1 MEATNS
7 YYNEIQQDEIQ
18 YPEPITRGAIAMP
31 AKVLDGRYKLIK
43 QIGAGGFGHTFIARD
58 MRRPGSPPCVVKQ
71 LKPASDDPNFIRE
84 ARRLFNTEAE
94 TLEKLGRHDQI
105 PQLLAYFEEDKQ
117 FFLVQEFVEGR
128 SLHDELKAPLPEVSD
143 LDNEPQDRIL
153 AELSNIDAP
162 VRDKQLGEVEVL
174 KILKDVLDVLE
185 FVHSEGVIH
194 RDIKPDNLIRRKKD
208 QKIILIDFGAVRA
221 MQDAN
226 TQLTANEKGE
236 SRFTVTI
243 GTPGYMPSEQCAGRP
258 TYSSD
263 IYALGMVA
271 IKALTG
277 YGPTDLPT
285 DPATGEVVWRDKAK
299 VSNGLAMVLTRM
311 VRYHYTQRYQS
322 VREVKQGINTFAT
335 MTEVE
340 RQATTSKIV
349 RSTILTGTE
358 SSTNSNAATS
368 YKSSSSQ
375 TRRSVPASTPANS
388 NSGVLFLFG
397 GLLAVV
403 AVIAAFALPAM
414 MRNNQSSVI
423 VNNQPI
429 PTRPI
434 ATEASSSPISVTN
447 SNAPVNQVLNL
458 EANKESLV
466 IPNKIMGDAT
476 HTYTI
481 QAKSGQVFST
491 SITGTGLLFT
501 VLNAQGIPLPNA
513 VNVTSADVPITS
525 DGAYEVQLKG
535 LGGTTEIS
543 YQLKLSLKDV
553 AIAQPTAI
561 ATPSTSPLVP
571 PTPTTGTPNP
581 NPQPPTPVAT
591 PTPTQAPPPQI
602 EIKVRNR

>member
-1 MEATNS
+1 
-7 YYNEIQQDEIQ
+7 
-18 YPEPITRGAIAMP
+18 MP

-117 FFLVQEFVEGR
+117 FFLVQEFIEGR
-128 SLHDELKAPLPEVSD
+128 SLHEELKAPSLEVSD
-143 LDNEPQDRIL
+143 LENQPQDRIL
-153 AELSNIDAP
+153 AELENIDEP
-162 VRDKQLGEVEVL
+162 VRDKQLSEVEVL
-174 KILKDVLDVLE
+174 QILKDVLEVLE

-208 QKIILIDFGAVRA
+208 QKIVLIDFGAVRA
-221 MQDAN
+221 MQDSN

-258 TYSSD
+258 NYSSD

-285 DPATGEVVWRDKAK
+285 DPATGELVWRDKAK

-322 VREVKQGINTFAT
+322 VREVKQGVSTFAT

-340 RQATTSKIV
+340 RQATTSKLAK
-349 RSTILTGTE
+349 TILTNPK
-358 SSTNSNAATS
+358 SLASTNAADT
-368 YKSSSSQ
+368 YQSSSQ
-375 TRRSVPASTPANS
+375 NRRSVPVSNSASS

-403 AVIAAFALPAM
+403 AVVAAFALPVM

-423 VNNQPI
+423 VNNPPI
-429 PTRPI
+429 LTKPI
-434 ATEASSSPISVTN
+434 TPEASPTTSPQTT
-447 SNAPVNQVLNL
+447 SNQPVNQAINL
-458 EANKESLV
+458 EVNKELT
-466 IPNKIMGDAT
+466 IPQTMFENSV

-481 QAKSGQVFST
+481 QAKAGQVFNT
-491 SITGTGLLFT
+491 AVTGGLFIT
-501 VLNAQGIPLPNA
+501 VLNDQGLSLPNA
-513 VNVTSADVPITS
+513 ANVASANVPIAA
-525 DGAYEVQLKG
+525 DGTYTVQLR
-535 LGGTTEIS
+535 GTAGNAEVP
-543 YQLKLSLKDV
+543 YQLTLGLKDN
-553 AIAQPTAI
+553 AIAQPT
-561 ATPSTSPLVP
+561 TVPSQSPVASPLAS
-571 PTPTTGTPNP
+571 PTTGTS
-581 NPQPPTPVAT
+581 
-591 PTPTQAPPPQI
+591 PTPTSSPTATPSPQI
-602 EIKVRNR
+602 EIKVKN

>member
-1 MEATNS
+1 MT
-7 YYNEIQQDEIQ
+7 
-18 YPEPITRGAIAMP
+18 

-117 FFLVQEFVEGR
+117 FFLVQEFIEGR

-143 LDNEPQDRIL
+143 LDNKPPDRL
-153 AELSNIDAP
+153 LEELQNIDAP
-162 VRDKQLGEVEVL
+162 FKDKQLAEVEVL
-174 KILKDVLDVLE
+174 KILKDVLEVLE

-208 QKIILIDFGAVRA
+208 QKIVLIDFGAVRA
-221 MQDAN
+221 MQDTN

-236 SRFTVTI
+236 SRFTVSI

-258 TYSSD
+258 AYSSD

-271 IKALTG
+271 IKAITG
-277 YGPTDLPT
+277 YAPTDLPS
-285 DPATGEVVWRDKAK
+285 DPATGELVWRDKAQ

-322 VREVKQGINTFAT
+322 VREVNQGITTFAT

-349 RSTILTGTE
+349 RSTVLTETGRLTVANSAASFKSN
-358 SSTNSNAATS
+358 SSEN
-368 YKSSSSQ
+368 
-375 TRRSVPASTPANS
+375 RRSVPIASS
-388 NSGVLFLFG
+388 SSSSSGVLFLFG

-403 AVIAAFALPAM
+403 AVVAAFALPAM
-414 MRNNQSSVI
+414 MRNNQPSVI

-429 PTRPI
+429 PI
-434 ATEASSSPISVTN
+434 SKPISTGI
-447 SNAPVNQVLNL
+447 SPSPTITSSETVNQVVNL
-458 EANKESLV
+458 EANKELLT
-466 IPNKIMGDAT
+466 IPNKMSGNAV
-476 HTYTI
+476 HTYI
-481 QAKSGQVFST
+481 VQAKSGQLLSAA
-491 SITGTGLLFT
+491 ITGNGLSLT
-501 VLNAQGIPLPNA
+501 VLNPQGLALPDA
-513 VNVTSADVPITS
+513 ANVAIADVPITA
-525 DGAYEVQLKG
+525 DGAYVIQLRGIAGTAEVP
-535 LGGTTEIS
+535 
-543 YQLKLSLKDV
+543 YQLKLGLKDK
-553 AIAQPTAI
+553 AIAQPTT
-561 ATPSTSPLVP
+561 TPLTSPLVP
-571 PTPTTGTPNP
+571 PTLPTGIPSPNVQT
-581 NPQPPTPVAT
+581 PQPLAT
-591 PTPTQAPPPQI
+591 TTPTQAPSPQI

>member
-1 MEATNS
+1 
-7 YYNEIQQDEIQ
+7 
-18 YPEPITRGAIAMP
+18 MP

-94 TLEKLGRHDQI
+94 TLEKLGSHDQI

-128 SLHDELKAPLPEVSD
+128 SLYDELKAPLPDVSD
-143 LDNEPQDRIL
+143 LDNASQDRIL
-153 AELSNIDAP
+153 AELANIDAP
-162 VRDKQLGEVEVL
+162 VRDKQLSEVEVL
-174 KILKDVLDVLE
+174 KILKDVLEVLE

-208 QKIILIDFGAVRA
+208 QKIVLIDFGAVRA
-221 MQDAN
+221 MQDTN
-226 TQLTANEKGE
+226 TKLSQDEKGE
-236 SRFTVTI
+236 SRFTVSI

-258 TYSSD
+258 TYNSD

-271 IKALTG
+271 IKAITG
-277 YGPTDLPT
+277 YSPTDLPT
-285 DPATGEVVWRDKAK
+285 DPATGELVWRDKAQ

-322 VREVKQGINTFAT
+322 VREVNQGIATFAT

-349 RSTILTGTE
+349 RSTILTGTANLA
-358 SSTNSNAATS
+358 NSQAETS
-368 YKSSSSQ
+368 YKSSSQ
-375 TRRSVPASTPANS
+375 TRRSVPASASASS

-397 GLLAVV
+397 GLLALV
-403 AVIAAFALPAM
+403 AVIAAFALPSM

-429 PTRPI
+429 PIKPI
-434 ATEASSSPISVTN
+434 TTEASSSPTTV
-447 SNAPVNQVLNL
+447 SNAPVNQAVAL
-458 EANKESLV
+458 EANKDSLV
-466 IPNKIMGDAT
+466 IPNKILGDAT
-476 HTYTI
+476 HTYTV
-481 QAKSGQVFST
+481 QAKSGQLLSAA
-491 SITGTGLLFT
+491 ITGSGLLFT
-501 VLNAQGIPLPNA
+501 ILDAQGLPLSNA
-513 VNVTSADVPITS
+513 VNVVNADVPIPA
-525 DGAYEVQLKG
+525 DGAYVVQLRG
-535 LGGTTEIS
+535 IGGTTEIP
-543 YQLKLSLKDV
+543 YQLKLGLKDA

-561 ATPSTSPLVP
+561 PTPPPLTSPLVP
-571 PTPTTGTPNP
+571 PTPTIGNP
-581 NPQPPTPVAT
+581 PILTPTPVAT
-591 PTPTQAPPPQI
+591 PTQAPPLPQI
-602 EIKVRNR
+602 EIKIRKKP

>member
-1 MEATNS
+1 MT
-7 YYNEIQQDEIQ
+7 
-18 YPEPITRGAIAMP
+18 

-43 QIGAGGFGHTFIARD
+43 QIGEGGFGHTFIARD

-117 FFLVQEFVEGR
+117 FFLVQEFIEGR
-128 SLHDELKAPLPEVSD
+128 SLHDELKASLPEVSD
-143 LDNEPQDRIL
+143 LDNKPQDRLL
-153 AELSNIDAP
+153 AELENIDAP
-162 VRDKQLGEVEVL
+162 FRDKQLAEVEVL
-174 KILKDVLDVLE
+174 KILKDVLEVLE

-208 QKIILIDFGAVRA
+208 QKIVLIDFGAVRA
-221 MQDAN
+221 MQDTN

-258 TYSSD
+258 AYSSD

-277 YGPTDLPT
+277 YAPTDLPS
-285 DPATGEVVWRDKAK
+285 DPTTGELVWRDKAQ

-322 VREVKQGINTFAT
+322 VREVNQGITTFAT

-349 RSTILTGTE
+349 RSTILTEAGRLTVANSAASFKSN
-358 SSTNSNAATS
+358 SSEN
-368 YKSSSSQ
+368 
-375 TRRSVPASTPANS
+375 RRSVSVSSSASS
-388 NSGVLFLFG
+388 SSGVLFLFG

-403 AVIAAFALPAM
+403 AVVAAFALPAM
-414 MRNNQSSVI
+414 MRNNQPSVI

-429 PTRPI
+429 PISKPI
-434 ATEASSSPISVTN
+434 STETSPSPTITASSET
-447 SNAPVNQVLNL
+447 VNQVVNL
-458 EANKESLV
+458 EANKELLT
-466 IPNKIMGDAT
+466 IPNKMSGNAV
-476 HTYTI
+476 HTYTM
-481 QAKSGQVFST
+481 QAKSGQSL
-491 SITGTGLLFT
+491 SAAITGNGLSLT
-501 VLNAQGIPLPNA
+501 VLNSQGLALPDAANVAIADIPIP
-513 VNVTSADVPITS
+513 S
-525 DGAYEVQLKG
+525 DGAYVIQLRGIAGTAEVP
-535 LGGTTEIS
+535 
-543 YQLKLSLKDV
+543 YQLKLGLKDR
-553 AIAQPTAI
+553 AIAQPTT
-561 ATPSTSPLVP
+561 TPLTSPLVP
-571 PTPTTGTPNP
+571 PTSPTGIPSPNLQTP
-581 NPQPPTPVAT
+581 PPAAT
-591 PTPTQAPPPQI
+591 PTPTQAPQPQI

>member
-1 MEATNS
+1 
-7 YYNEIQQDEIQ
+7 
-18 YPEPITRGAIAMP
+18 MP

-128 SLHDELKAPLPEVSD
+128 SLHDELKAPLPDVSD
-143 LDNEPQDRIL
+143 LDNTTQDRIL
-153 AELSNIDAP
+153 AELDNIDAP
-162 VRDKQLGEVEVL
+162 PRDKQLSEVEVL

-208 QKIILIDFGAVRA
+208 QKIVLIDFGAVRA
-221 MQDAN
+221 MQDVS
-226 TQLTANEKGE
+226 TQLSANEKGE

-285 DPATGEVVWRDKAK
+285 DPATGELVWRDKAQ
-299 VSNGLAMVLTRM
+299 VSNGLSMVLTRM

-322 VREVKQGINTFAT
+322 IREVNQGISTFAT

-349 RSTILTGTE
+349 RSTILTGTD
-358 SSTNSNAATS
+358 NLAKPNAATS
-368 YKSSSSQ
+368 YKSSSP
-375 TRRSVPASTPANS
+375 TRRTVPAPSASS

-403 AVIAAFALPAM
+403 AVVAAFALPAM
-414 MRNNQSSVI
+414 MRNNQPVVN
-423 VNNQPI
+423 VNNPVIPANKPI
-429 PTRPI
+429 PTETSPTSTSV
-434 ATEASSSPISVTN
+434 AT
-447 SNAPVNQVLNL
+447 SNTPVNHVLNL
-458 EANKESLV
+458 EANKESLAV
-466 IPNKIMGDAT
+466 PSKIVGDAT

-491 SITGTGLLFT
+491 SITGAGLLLT
-501 VLNAQGIPLPNA
+501 VLNNQGVPLSNA
-513 VNVTSADVPITS
+513 VNVVNADVPITA
-525 DGAYEVQLKG
+525 DGAYVVQIKG
-535 LGGTTEIS
+535 IGGTSEIL
-543 YQLKLSLKDV
+543 YQLKLSLKET
-553 AIAQPTAI
+553 AIAQPTAVPT
-561 ATPSTSPLVP
+561 APPPTSPLATP
-571 PTPTTGTPNP
+571 NPTGTPIPPSPTPTAS
-581 NPQPPTPVAT
+581 PTP
-591 PTPTQAPPPQI
+591 PPPQI
-602 EIKVRNR
+602 EIKVRDR

>member
-1 MEATNS
+1 
-7 YYNEIQQDEIQ
+7 
-18 YPEPITRGAIAMP
+18 MP

-94 TLEKLGRHDQI
+94 TLEKLGNHDQI

-117 FFLVQEFVEGR
+117 FFLVQEFVEGQ
-128 SLHDELKAPLPEVSD
+128 SLYDELKASLPDVSD
-143 LDNEPQDRIL
+143 LENASQERLL
-153 AELSNIDAP
+153 AELANIDAP
-162 VRDKQLGEVEVL
+162 ARDKQLSEVEVL
-174 KILKDVLDVLE
+174 KILKDVLEVLE

-208 QKIILIDFGAVRA
+208 QKIILIDFGAVKA

-226 TQLTANEKGE
+226 TKLAADEKGE

-258 TYSSD
+258 TYNSD

-271 IKALTG
+271 IKAITG

-285 DPATGEVVWRDKAK
+285 DLATGELVWRDKAQ

-322 VREVKQGINTFAT
+322 VRDVNQGIATFAT

-349 RSTILTGTE
+349 RSTILTGTANLA
-358 SSTNSNAATS
+358 NSQAETS
-368 YKSSSSQ
+368 YKSSSQ
-375 TRRSVPASTPANS
+375 TRRSVPASASASS

-403 AVIAAFALPAM
+403 AVIAAFVLPSM

-429 PTRPI
+429 PIKPI
-434 ATEASSSPISVTN
+434 TTEASSNPTTVN
-447 SNAPVNQVLNL
+447 SNAPVNQVVAL
-458 EANKESLV
+458 EANKEFLV
-466 IPNKIMGDAT
+466 IPNKILGDAT
-476 HTYTI
+476 HTYTV
-481 QAKSGQVFST
+481 QAKSGQLLST
-491 SITGTGLLFT
+491 AITGSGLLFT
-501 VLNAQGIPLPNA
+501 ILNSQGVPLSNA
-513 VNVTSADVPITS
+513 VNVVNVDVPIPA
-525 DGAYEVQLKG
+525 DGAYVVQLRG
-535 LGGTTEIS
+535 IGGTTEIP
-543 YQLKLSLKDV
+543 YQLKLGLKDI

-561 ATPSTSPLVP
+561 PTSTPLTSPLVP
-571 PTPTTGTPNP
+571 PTPTTGNP
-581 NPQPPTPVAT
+581 PMLTPTPVAT
-591 PTPTQAPPPQI
+591 PTQAPPPPQI
-602 EIKVRNR
+602 EIKVRKNP

>member
-1 MEATNS
+1 
-7 YYNEIQQDEIQ
+7 
-18 YPEPITRGAIAMP
+18 MP

-58 MRRPGSPPCVVKQ
+58 MRRPGAPPCVVKQ

-94 TLEKLGRHDQI
+94 TLEKLGKHDQI

-117 FFLVQEFVEGR
+117 FFLVQEFIEGR
-128 SLHDELKAPLPEVSD
+128 SLHDELKAPLPETSN
-143 LDNEPQDRIL
+143 LDSEPQDRIL
-153 AELSNIDAP
+153 EELQNIDAIP
-162 VRDKQLGEVEVL
+162 RDKQLPEVEVI
-174 KILKDVLDVLE
+174 KILKDVLEVLE
-185 FVHSEGVIH
+185 FVHFEGVIH

-208 QKIILIDFGAVRA
+208 QKIVLIDFGAVRA
-221 MQDAN
+221 MQDTN

-277 YGPTDLPT
+277 YSPTDLPT
-285 DPATGEVVWRDKAK
+285 DPATGETVWRDKAK

-322 VREVKQGINTFAT
+322 VREVNQGIATFAT

-349 RSTILTGTE
+349 RSTILTE
-358 SSTNSNAATS
+358 SGRLAA
-368 YKSSSSQ
+368 SSKPTAIQSDISS
-375 TRRSVPASTPANS
+375 TRRSVSSSSSASS

-414 MRNNQSSVI
+414 MRSKQPTVI
-423 VNNQPI
+423 VSNQPI
-429 PTRPI
+429 SLSKPT
-434 ATEASSSPISVTN
+434 TEAT
-447 SNAPVNQVLNL
+447 SNPTTLPSEPVNQTVNL
-458 EANKESLV
+458 EANKEALT
-466 IPNKIMGDAT
+466 IPSKMSGNAV
-476 HTYTI
+476 HNYTI
-481 QAKSGQVFST
+481 QAKSGQLLSAA
-491 SITGTGLLFT
+491 ITGNGLAIT
-501 VLNAQGIPLPNA
+501 VLNAQGIALPEA
-513 VNVTSADVPITS
+513 TNVAIADVQIAL
-525 DGAYEVQLKG
+525 DGAYIVQIRGIAGAAEVP
-535 LGGTTEIS
+535 
-543 YQLKLSLKDV
+543 YQLKLGLKDA
-553 AIAQPTAI
+553 AIAQPTV
-561 ATPSTSPLVP
+561 TPSPAPSGTA
-571 PTPTTGTPNP
+571 TPTTGLTSPT
-581 NPQPPTPVAT
+581 PPTPSPVAT
-591 PTPTQAPPPQI
+591 PTQPAPPPI
-602 EIKVRNR
+602 EIKVRNK

>member
-1 MEATNS
+1 
-7 YYNEIQQDEIQ
+7 
-18 YPEPITRGAIAMP
+18 MP

-94 TLEKLGRHDQI
+94 TLEKLGNHDQI

-128 SLHDELKAPLPEVSD
+128 SLHDELKALPPQISD
-143 LDNEPQDRIL
+143 LDSESQDRLL
-153 AELSNIDAP
+153 AELENIDAP
-162 VRDKQLGEVEVL
+162 TRDKQLVEVEVI

-185 FVHSEGVIH
+185 FVHSEAVIH

-208 QKIILIDFGAVRA
+208 QKIVLIDFGAVKA
-221 MQDAN
+221 VQDAN
-226 TQLTANEKGE
+226 TQLVANEKGE

-258 TYSSD
+258 TYNSD

-285 DPATGEVVWRDKAK
+285 DPATGELVWRDKAQ

-322 VREVKQGINTFAT
+322 VREVNQGISTFAT

-340 RQATTSKIV
+340 RKATTSKIV
-349 RSTILTGTE
+349 RSTILTGVE
-358 SSTNSNAATS
+358 NSTSSNAPTS
-368 YKSSSSQ
+368 YKSSSQ
-375 TRRSVPASTPANS
+375 TRRSVPAPSASS

-403 AVIAAFALPAM
+403 AVVAAFALPVM
-414 MRNNQSSVI
+414 MRNNQPSVI
-423 VNNQPI
+423 VNNPPPPNKPI
-429 PTRPI
+429 STD
-434 ATEASSSPISVTN
+434 ASPISTPTN
-447 SNAPVNQVLNL
+447 TAVNQVLNL

-466 IPNKIMGDAT
+466 VPNKMLGDAT
-476 HTYTI
+476 HTYTV
-481 QAKSGQVFST
+481 QAKSGQFLST
-491 SITGTGLLFT
+491 AITGNGLLIT
-501 VLNAQGIPLPNA
+501 ILNAQGVPLPNA
-513 VNVTSADVPITS
+513 VNVINADVPIPS
-525 DGAYEVQLKG
+525 DGAYTVQLKG
-535 LGGTTEIS
+535 IGSTTEIP
-543 YQLKLSLKDV
+543 YQLKFSLKDT
-553 AIAQPTAI
+553 AIAQPTGLPT
-561 ATPSTSPLVP
+561 TPPLISPLAS
-571 PTPTTGTPNP
+571 PTPISGTPVP
-581 NPQPPTPVAT
+581 NSPTPVAT
-591 PTPTQAPPPQI
+591 PTQAPPQI

>member
-1 MEATNS
+1 
-7 YYNEIQQDEIQ
+7 
-18 YPEPITRGAIAMP
+18 MP

-43 QIGAGGFGHTFIARD
+43 KIGAGGFGQTFIARD

-94 TLEKLGRHDQI
+94 TLEKLGNHDQI

-117 FFLVQEFVEGR
+117 FFLVQEFIEGR

-143 LDNEPQDRIL
+143 LDHQTQEQIL
-153 AELSNIDAP
+153 EELQNIDAP
-162 VRDKQLGEVEVL
+162 PRDKQLDEVTVL
-174 KILKDVLDVLE
+174 KILKDVLEVLE

-208 QKIILIDFGAVRA
+208 QKIVLIDFGAVRA
-221 MQDAN
+221 MQDTN
-226 TQLTANEKGE
+226 TKLTADEKGE

-258 TYSSD
+258 NYSSD

-277 YGPTDLPT
+277 YAPTDLPT
-285 DPATGEVVWRDKAK
+285 DPATGELVWRDKAK

-322 VREVKQGINTFAT
+322 VREVNQGITTFAT

-349 RSTILTGTE
+349 RSTILTE
-358 SSTNSNAATS
+358 SSRLALSNNSSKSISDRSSTRRTVSAS
-368 YKSSSSQ
+368 PSSS
-375 TRRSVPASTPANS
+375 S

-397 GLLAVV
+397 GLLALV

-414 MRNNQSSVI
+414 MRNNQQSVI
-423 VNNQPI
+423 VNTAPPI
-429 PTRPI
+429 PK
-434 ATEASSSPISVTN
+434 PISTEPANPIVTTN
-447 SNAPVNQVLNL
+447 PNPEAVNQVLAV

-466 IPNKIMGDAT
+466 IPNKISGNAVHAYKIT
-476 HTYTI
+476 
-481 QAKSGQVFST
+481 AKAGQLLSAAVT
-491 SITGTGLLFT
+491 GNGVLLSI
-501 VLNAQGIPLPNA
+501 LNDQGVGIPGT
-513 VNVTSADVPITS
+513 VNMPSTELDIPADGTYV
-525 DGAYEVQLKG
+525 VQLRVIAG
-535 LGGTTEIS
+535 APETP
-543 YQLKLSLKDV
+543 YQLKVALKDK
-553 AIAQPTAI
+553 AI
-561 ATPSTSPLVP
+561 ATPPLASPSGLPTPATGAPTP
-571 PTPTTGTPNP
+571 PTPS
-581 NPQPPTPVAT
+581 AT
-591 PTPTQAPPPQI
+591 PSQAPAQI

>member
-1 MEATNS
+1 
-7 YYNEIQQDEIQ
+7 
-18 YPEPITRGAIAMP
+18 MP

-43 QIGAGGFGHTFIARD
+43 KIGAGGFGHTFIARD

-71 LKPASDDPNFIRE
+71 LKPASDDPTFIRE

-117 FFLVQEFVEGR
+117 FFLVQEFIEGR
-128 SLHDELKAPLPEVSD
+128 SLHDEMKARLPEVSD

-153 AELSNIDAP
+153 EQLSNLEAP
-162 VRDKQLGEVEVL
+162 IRDKQLSEIEVL
-174 KILKDVLDVLE
+174 KILADVLDVLD

-208 QKIILIDFGAVRA
+208 QKIVLIDFGAVRA

-226 TQLTANEKGE
+226 TQLTADEKGE

-258 TYSSD
+258 NYSSD

-277 YGPTDLPT
+277 YAPTDLPN

-322 VREVKQGINTFAT
+322 VREVKQGITTFAT

-340 RQATTSKIV
+340 RQATTSKIM
-349 RSTILTGTE
+349 RSTTLTE
-358 SSTNSNAATS
+358 SEQSTSMRSNSGSRSSLSTS
-368 YKSSSSQ
+368 TRRVSSSSN
-375 TRRSVPASTPANS
+375 ASASS
-388 NSGVLFLFG
+388 NAGVLFLFG

-403 AVIAAFALPAM
+403 AVVAAFALPSM
-414 MRNNQSSVI
+414 MRNKSQPIV
-423 VNNQPI
+423 VNNPPI
-429 PTRPI
+429 TSAINPEVNPTAAPN
-434 ATEASSSPISVTN
+434 APL
-447 SNAPVNQVLNL
+447 SNEPVNQNLSL
-458 EANKESLV
+458 EANRESLV
-466 IPNKIMGDAT
+466 IPSKMGGNGT
-476 HTYTI
+476 HSYTL
-481 QAKSGQVFST
+481 QARSGQILNVGL
-491 SITGTGLLFT
+491 TGTGMVMN
-501 VLNAQGIPLPNA
+501 VLDSQGIALPNGA
-513 VNVTSADVPITS
+513 NIVN
-525 DGAYEVQLKG
+525 G
-535 LGGTTEIS
+535 
-543 YQLKLSLKDV
+543 DV
-553 AIAQPTAI
+553 AIAADGIYTVQLRGITNANELPYQLRLALKDKNAIASPNPI
-561 ATPSTSPLVP
+561 ATPLPFNSPLPNNP
-571 PTPTTGTPNP
+571 PVNPSVNPSVNP
-581 NPQPPTPVAT
+581 NPVPNATTPPPVAPTPAAT
-591 PTPTQAPPPQI
+591 PTPTTPVPQI

>member
-1 MEATNS
+1 
-7 YYNEIQQDEIQ
+7 
-18 YPEPITRGAIAMP
+18 MP

-117 FFLVQEFVEGR
+117 FFLVQEFVEGK
-128 SLHDELKAPLPEVSD
+128 SLHDELKADLPDVAN
-143 LDNEPQDRIL
+143 LDNQSQEVIL
-153 AELSNIDAP
+153 DELANIDNNT
-162 VRDKQLGEVEVL
+162 RDKQLREVEVL
-174 KILKDVLDVLE
+174 KILKDVLEVLE

-208 QKIILIDFGAVRA
+208 QKIVLIDFGAVRA

-226 TQLTANEKGE
+226 TKLAADEKGE

-258 TYSSD
+258 NYSSD

-277 YGPTDLPT
+277 YAPTDLPN
-285 DPATGEVVWRDKAK
+285 DPATGELVWRDKAK

-322 VREVKQGINTFAT
+322 VREVNQGISTFAT
-335 MTEVE
+335 MSEVE

-349 RSTILTGTE
+349 RSTILTGTDGL
-358 SSTNSNAATS
+358 TTSNNTS
-368 YKSSSSQ
+368 YQANTQ
-375 TRRSVPASTPANS
+375 TRRVVPASNSASS

-403 AVIAAFALPAM
+403 AVIAAFVLPAL
-414 MRNNQSSVI
+414 MRNNQPSVI

-429 PTRPI
+429 TPRPI
-434 ATEASSSPISVTN
+434 APESNPTSPVPVATSSESI
-447 SNAPVNQVLNL
+447 NQVLNL

-466 IPNKIMGDAT
+466 IPNKIAGNAT
-476 HTYTI
+476 HSYSI
-481 QAKSGQVFST
+481 QAKAGQLLST
-491 SITGTGLLFT
+491 AITGNGLSLT
-501 VLNAQGIPLPNA
+501 VLNAQGIALPNA
-513 VNVTSADVPITS
+513 VNVLNADLPITS
-525 DGAYEVQLKG
+525 DGAYTIQLRG
-535 LGGTTEIS
+535 LGAAEVP
-543 YQLKLSLKDV
+543 YQLKLGLKDTT
-553 AIAQPTAI
+553 IA
-561 ATPSTSPLVP
+561 P
-571 PTPTTGTPNP
+571 PTPLPNTIPSAIPSPIPSSSPIVTPPNTTVPSPPISTT
-581 NPQPPTPVAT
+581 PPTAPAT
-591 PTPTQAPPPQI
+591 PAPPPPKI
-602 EIKVRNR
+602 EVKVKNYKN

>member
-1 MEATNS
+1 
-7 YYNEIQQDEIQ
+7 
-18 YPEPITRGAIAMP
+18 MP

-71 LKPASDDPNFIRE
+71 LKPASDDPSFIRE

-153 AELSNIDAP
+153 AELANIDAP
-162 VRDKQLGEVEVL
+162 VRDKQLSEVEVIQ
-174 KILKDVLDVLE
+174 ILKDVLDVLE

-208 QKIILIDFGAVRA
+208 RKIVLIDFGAVRA
-221 MQDAN
+221 MQDAS

-285 DPATGEVVWRDKAK
+285 DPATGELVWRDKAQ

-322 VREVKQGINTFAT
+322 IREVNQGISTFAT

-349 RSTILTGTE
+349 RSTVLNGTDKLA
-358 SSTNSNAATS
+358 NSNVATS
-368 YKSSSSQ
+368 YKSSST
-375 TRRSVPASTPANS
+375 TRRTVPAPSASS

-414 MRNNQSSVI
+414 MRNNQPAVI
-423 VNNQPI
+423 VNNPAIPVKPI
-429 PTRPI
+429 VP
-434 ATEASSSPISVTN
+434 EASPSPTSATISNT
-447 SNAPVNQVLNL
+447 SINQVINL
-458 EANKESLV
+458 EANKESFF
-466 IPNKIMGDAT
+466 PSKIVGDGT

-481 QAKSGQVFST
+481 QAKSGQLLST
-491 SITGTGLLFT
+491 AITGNGLLLT
-501 VLNAQGIPLPNA
+501 VLNDQGVPLSNA
-513 VNVTSADVPITS
+513 VNVVNADVPITS
-525 DGAYEVQLKG
+525 DGAYAVQIKG
-535 LGGTTEIS
+535 IGGTAEIP
-543 YQLKLSLKDV
+543 YQLKLNLKET
-553 AIAQPTAI
+553 AIAQPTASPT
-561 ATPSTSPLVP
+561 TPPLTSPLVS
-571 PTPTTGTPNP
+571 PTPTSATPIP
-581 NPQPPTPVAT
+581 PSPTPTAT
-591 PTPTQAPPPQI
+591 PTPPPPQI
-602 EIKVRNR
+602 EIKVRDR

>member
-1 MEATNS
+1 
-7 YYNEIQQDEIQ
+7 
-18 YPEPITRGAIAMP
+18 MP

-153 AELSNIDAP
+153 AELANIDAP
-162 VRDKQLGEVEVL
+162 VRDKQLNEVEVIQ
-174 KILKDVLDVLE
+174 ILKDVLDVLE

-208 QKIILIDFGAVRA
+208 RKIVLIDFGAVRA

-258 TYSSD
+258 TYNSD

-285 DPATGEVVWRDKAK
+285 DPATGELVWRDKAQ
-299 VSNGLAMVLTRM
+299 VSNGLAMVITRM

-322 VREVKQGINTFAT
+322 VREVNQGISTFAT

-349 RSTILTGTE
+349 RSTILTGTD
-358 SSTNSNAATS
+358 SLAKSNAATS
-368 YKSSSSQ
+368 YKSSSQ
-375 TRRSVPASTPANS
+375 NRRTVPAPSASS

-403 AVIAAFALPAM
+403 AVIAAFALPSM
-414 MRNNQSSVI
+414 MRNNQPAVI
-423 VNNQPI
+423 VNNPAI
-429 PTRPI
+429 PVTKTISP
-434 ATEASSSPISVTN
+434 ESSPVSTATNTSV
-447 SNAPVNQVLNL
+447 SQAVNL
-458 EANKESLV
+458 EVNKDFLF
-466 IPNKIMGDAT
+466 PNKIVGDVT

-481 QAKSGQVFST
+481 QAKSGQSLST
-491 SITGTGLLFT
+491 AITGSGLLLT
-501 VLNAQGIPLPNA
+501 ILNDQGVPLPNA
-513 VNVTSADVPITS
+513 VNVINTDVPITS
-525 DGAYEVQLKG
+525 DGAYVVQIKG
-535 LGGTTEIS
+535 IGGTSEIP
-543 YQLKLSLKDV
+543 YQLKLSLKET
-553 AIAQPTAI
+553 AIAQPTS
-561 ATPSTSPLVP
+561 TPTNPPFPSPLVS
-571 PTPTTGTPNP
+571 PTPTSGTPIP
-581 NPQPPTPVAT
+581 SSPTPVAT
-591 PTPTQAPPPQI
+591 PTPPPPQI

>member
-1 MEATNS
+1 
-7 YYNEIQQDEIQ
+7 
-18 YPEPITRGAIAMP
+18 MP

-94 TLEKLGRHDQI
+94 TLEKLGNHDQI
-105 PQLLAYFEEDKQ
+105 TQLLAYFEEDKQ
-117 FFLVQEFVEGR
+117 FYLVQEFIEGR
-128 SLHDELKAPLPEVSD
+128 SLYDELKAPLPEISD
-143 LDNEPQDRIL
+143 LDNQTQDKIF
-153 AELSNIDAP
+153 AELENIDAP
-162 VRDKQLGEVEVL
+162 LRDKQLAEVEVL
-174 KILKDVLDVLE
+174 QILKDVLAVLE

-208 QKIILIDFGAVRA
+208 GKIVLIDFGAVRA
-221 MQDAN
+221 MQDTN
-226 TQLTANEKGE
+226 TKLTADEKGE

-258 TYSSD
+258 TYNSD

-277 YGPTDLPT
+277 YSPTDLPN
-285 DPATGEVVWRDKAK
+285 DPATGELVWRDKAK

-322 VREVKQGINTFAT
+322 VREVNQGITTFAT

-349 RSTILTGTE
+349 RSTILTKTGEISRSHTA
-358 SSTNSNAATS
+358 SNE
-368 YKSSSSQ
+368 SSSQ
-375 TRRSVPASTPANS
+375 PRRSVRVSSSANS

-397 GLLAVV
+397 GLLSVV

-414 MRNNQSSVI
+414 MRNNQPSATEKKP
-423 VNNQPI
+423 PI
-429 PTRPI
+429 SLANPI
-434 ATEASSSPISVTN
+434 ATEVSPTAATAIA
-447 SNAPVNQVLNL
+447 NAPVNQVINL
-458 EANKESLV
+458 EANKESLAF
-466 IPNKIMGDAT
+466 PNKMVGDTT

-481 QAKSGQVFST
+481 QARSGQVFSVA
-491 SITGTGLLFT
+491 ITGAGLLLT
-501 VLNAQGIPLPNA
+501 VVDTQGIPLANA
-513 VNVTSADVPITS
+513 VNVVNADIPIPS
-525 DGAYEVQLKG
+525 DGAYSVQIKG
-535 LGGTTEIS
+535 IGGEIP
-543 YQLKLSLKDV
+543 YQLKLGLKDT

-561 ATPSTSPLVP
+561 P
-571 PTPTTGTPNP
+571 PTPTIATPPIGTPIP
-581 NPQPPTPVAT
+581 NPPTPAPVATSTPVAT
-591 PTPTQAPPPQI
+591 PTQAPI
-602 EIKVRNR
+602 EIKIRNR

>member
-1 MEATNS
+1 
-7 YYNEIQQDEIQ
+7 
-18 YPEPITRGAIAMP
+18 MP

-43 QIGAGGFGHTFIARD
+43 KIGAGGFGQTFIARD

-94 TLEKLGRHDQI
+94 TLEKLGKHDQI

-117 FFLVQEFVEGR
+117 FFLVQEFIEGR
-128 SLHDELKAPLPEVSD
+128 SLYDELKAPLPEVSD
-143 LDNEPQDRIL
+143 LDHQTQEQIL
-153 AELSNIDAP
+153 EELQNIDAP
-162 VRDKQLGEVEVL
+162 PRDKQLGEVEVL
-174 KILKDVLDVLE
+174 KILKDVLEVLE

-208 QKIILIDFGAVRA
+208 QKIVLIDFGAVRA
-221 MQDAN
+221 MQDTN
-226 TQLTANEKGE
+226 TKLTADEKGE

-258 TYSSD
+258 NYSSD

-277 YGPTDLPT
+277 YAPTDLPT
-285 DPATGEVVWRDKAK
+285 DPSTGELVWRDKAK

-322 VREVKQGINTFAT
+322 VREVNQGITTFAT

-349 RSTILTGTE
+349 RSTILTE
-358 SSTNSNAATS
+358 SSRLALSNNGSKSISDRSSTRRTVSAS
-368 YKSSSSQ
+368 PSSS
-375 TRRSVPASTPANS
+375 S

-397 GLLAVV
+397 GLLALV

-414 MRNNQSSVI
+414 MRNNQQSVI
-423 VNNQPI
+423 VNNAPPI
-429 PTRPI
+429 PKPISTEAANPI
-434 ATEASSSPISVTN
+434 ATNNPNPEV
-447 SNAPVNQVLNL
+447 VNQVLAV

-466 IPNKIMGDAT
+466 IPNKISGNAVHAYKITAKAGQLLSAT
-476 HTYTI
+476 VT
-481 QAKSGQVFST
+481 GNGVLL
-491 SITGTGLLFT
+491 SI
-501 VLNAQGIPLPNA
+501 LNEQGVGIPGT
-513 VNVTSADVPITS
+513 VNVPSTELDIPADGT
-525 DGAYEVQLKG
+525 YLVQLRVIAG
-535 LGGTTEIS
+535 APETP
-543 YQLKLSLKDV
+543 YQLKVALKDK
-553 AIAQPTAI
+553 AISTPPTPLASPSGVPTPATGAPTPPAPPTPL
-561 ATPSTSPLVP
+561 ATPS
-571 PTPTTGTPNP
+571 
-581 NPQPPTPVAT
+581 
-591 PTPTQAPPPQI
+591 QAPAQI

>member
-1 MEATNS
+1 
-7 YYNEIQQDEIQ
+7 
-18 YPEPITRGAIAMP
+18 MP

-71 LKPASDDPNFIRE
+71 LKPASDDPSFIRE

-153 AELSNIDAP
+153 AELANIDAP
-162 VRDKQLGEVEVL
+162 VRDKQLSEVEV
-174 KILKDVLDVLE
+174 IQVLKDVLDVLE

-208 QKIILIDFGAVRA
+208 RKIVLIDFGAVRA

-285 DPATGEVVWRDKAK
+285 DPATGELVWRDKAQ

-322 VREVKQGINTFAT
+322 IREVNQGISTFAT

-349 RSTILTGTE
+349 RTTVLNGTDKLA
-358 SSTNSNAATS
+358 NSNVATS
-368 YKSSSSQ
+368 YKSSST
-375 TRRSVPASTPANS
+375 TRRTVPAPSASS

-414 MRNNQSSVI
+414 MRNNQPAVI
-423 VNNQPI
+423 VNNPAIPVKPI
-429 PTRPI
+429 VP
-434 ATEASSSPISVTN
+434 EASPSPTSATISNT
-447 SNAPVNQVLNL
+447 SINQVINL
-458 EANKESLV
+458 EANKDSFF
-466 IPNKIMGDAT
+466 PSKIVGDGT

-481 QAKSGQVFST
+481 QAKSGQLLST
-491 SITGTGLLFT
+491 AITGNGLLLT
-501 VLNAQGIPLPNA
+501 VLNAQGVPLSNA
-513 VNVTSADVPITS
+513 VNVVNADVPITS
-525 DGAYEVQLKG
+525 DGAYVVQIKG
-535 LGGTTEIS
+535 IGGTSEIP
-543 YQLKLSLKDV
+543 YQLKLNLKGT
-553 AIAQPTAI
+553 AITQPTASPT
-561 ATPSTSPLVP
+561 TPPLTSPLVS
-571 PTPTTGTPNP
+571 PTPTAGTPSP
-581 NPQPPTPVAT
+581 SSPTPTST
-591 PTPTQAPPPQI
+591 PTPTPTPPPPQI
-602 EIKVRNR
+602 EIKVRDR